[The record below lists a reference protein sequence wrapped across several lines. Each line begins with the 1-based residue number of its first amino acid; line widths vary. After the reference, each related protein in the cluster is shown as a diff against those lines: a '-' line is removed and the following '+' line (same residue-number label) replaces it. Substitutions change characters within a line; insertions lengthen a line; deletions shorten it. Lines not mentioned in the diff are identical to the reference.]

1 VAVIKEWDTHFA
13 LPLLCL
19 ENFCGSEAALSLA
32 VRD

>member
-19 ENFCGSEAALSLA
+19 ENFCGSEALSLA